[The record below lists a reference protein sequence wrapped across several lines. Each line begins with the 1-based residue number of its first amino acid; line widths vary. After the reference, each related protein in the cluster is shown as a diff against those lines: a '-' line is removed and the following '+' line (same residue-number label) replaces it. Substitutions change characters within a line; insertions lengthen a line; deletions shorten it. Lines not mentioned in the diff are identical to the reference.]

1 MDFTLILIIATLITG
16 ILSIIR
22 LNNSALQSIREFSSS
37 VFPILLVV
45 LLIRSFL
52 IEPYKIPSGSM
63 IPTLM
68 IGDFIL
74 VDKNIYGYK
83 IPLTDITLIDNEDPQ
98 RGDVV
103 VFKYPE
109 NKKINYIKRIIGL
122 PGDIILINNKKLK
135 VNGKEIQ
142 KTQVSNDLPYLFTE
156 DIDDKK
162 IYILEDLSE
171 KTSELKYVVPQ
182 NSYFV
187 MGDNRDRS
195 SDSRYWGFVPE
206 SNLVGKAS
214 LIWFSL
220 GENIRFD
227 NKLRLG
233 INLNSL
239 IFLKSTAYG
248 IKSQLFL
255 SAISNALFICEAD
268 VINNQFSF
276 IFGLAIFFEYIIFS

>member
-1 MDFTLILIIATLITG
+1 MDSIDLELILVII
-16 ILSIIR
+16 S
-22 LNNSALQSIREFSSS
+22 F
-37 VFPILLVV
+37 VFL
-45 LLIRSFL
+45 FL
-52 IEPYKIPSGSM
+52 IAINKISKKENPNWITRQAISLLPIILIVLVIRTFMFEPFKIPSGSM
-63 IPTLM
+63 IPTLL

-74 VDKNIYGYK
+74 VNKYEYGLRAPVTKTK
-83 IPLTDITLIDNEDPQ
+83 IIDISKPK
-98 RGDVV
+98 RGDVA
-103 VFKYPE
+103 VFRYPL
-109 NKKINYIKRIIGL
+109 NNKINYIKRIIGL

-142 KTQVSNDLPYLFTE
+142 KTQVSNDLHYLFTE

-220 GENIRFD
+220 GENIRFERIG
-227 NKLRLG
+227 NT
-233 INLNSL
+233 I
-239 IFLKSTAYG
+239 
-248 IKSQLFL
+248 
-255 SAISNALFICEAD
+255 E
-268 VINNQFSF
+268 
-276 IFGLAIFFEYIIFS
+276 